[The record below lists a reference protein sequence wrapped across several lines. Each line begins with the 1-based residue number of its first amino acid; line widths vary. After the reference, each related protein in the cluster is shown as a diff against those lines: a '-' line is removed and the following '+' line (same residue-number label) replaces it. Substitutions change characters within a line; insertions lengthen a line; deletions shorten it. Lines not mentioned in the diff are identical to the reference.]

1 MSTVNAI
8 LVAANFKV
16 HCRNQKKLQKKY
28 MVKTLLR
35 MLNKRYAY
43 LYSICINIYAYI
55 KGVSFRNTKPFL
67 NKIHRK
73 FTVIFND
80 KTA

>member
-1 MSTVNAI
+1 MQSWLLQI
-8 LVAANFKV
+8 LKCTAETRKNY
-16 HCRNQKKLQKKY
+16 KKY
-28 MVKTLLR
+28 MRKKTLLR